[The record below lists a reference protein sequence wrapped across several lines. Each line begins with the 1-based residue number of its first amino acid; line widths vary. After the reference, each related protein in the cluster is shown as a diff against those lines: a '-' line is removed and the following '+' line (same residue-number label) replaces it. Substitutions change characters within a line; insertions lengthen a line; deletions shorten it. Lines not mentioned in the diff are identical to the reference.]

1 MLFTLLLNS
10 ALLLISLVNL
20 SKADC
25 RVPIDKF
32 MANSYAYT
40 NWPLVLHPTLP
51 EFFSL
56 QTPGVIVINQGKDL
70 RLACTGRGNS
80 FANFNP
86 PRNIITISCYDS
98 VNFVYGNEVRNF
110 YDSFSCVSVSIN
122 QF

>member
-1 MLFTLLLNS
+1 MLLTLLLNS
-10 ALLLISLVNL
+10 ALLLISLVNF

-32 MANSYAYT
+32 MGNSYTYT

-56 QTPGVIVINQGKDL
+56 QTPGVIVTNQGENL
-70 RLACTGRGNS
+70 RLACTGRGNN
-80 FANFNP
+80 FANFVP
-86 PRNIITISCYDS
+86 STNIITISCY
-98 VNFVYGNEVRNF
+98 NTEYFVYENEKRNF
-110 YDSFSCVSVSIN
+110 YDSFSCVSVSKH